1 MKYIHDMGKLKE
13 LLDKYA
19 KNPLGLLYNK
29 DTVSKDGKIKVRY
42 VGVKDREESKALVK
56 SLRSKY
62 ENDIADMI
70 ELFYTQACNVYF
82 VEDERGLVGGFIVL
96 ASDAVHDDGNCVLV
110 VTKGNRGRV
119 SGFVDGVEAYLSSLE
134 EMYAEYDLSIVLNI
148 GNWATEEESGYLA
161 VEFAVRAI
169 VDRLSEKYRADKE
182 SGVHNLY
189 LNADRHTKEEAN
201 VTSNLISSYVISLTD
216 EDNDVTMR
224 SLSLSF
230 SELGLGDI
238 DPKELMKTSDGRK
251 FLEKTIKDYMKRKFG
266 NDFDIDE

>member
-1 MKYIHDMGKLKE
+1 MKYIHDTGKLKDF
-13 LLDKYA
+13 LDKYE

-29 DTVSKDGKIKVRY
+29 DIASKDGKIKVRY
-42 VGVKDREESKALVK
+42 VGIKDREEAKALVK

-70 ELFYTQACNVYF
+70 ELFFNPACNVYF

-96 ASDAVHDDGNCVLV
+96 ASDVVNDDGDCVLV

-134 EMYAEYDLSIVLNI
+134 EMYAECDLSLVLNI
-148 GNWATEEESGYLA
+148 GNWATEEESSYFA

-169 VDRLSEKYRADKE
+169 VDRLSEKYKADKE
-182 SGVHNLY
+182 SGVYNLY
-189 LNADRHTKEEAN
+189 LNAGRHTKEEAK
-201 VTSNLISSYVISLTD
+201 VISNLIASYIISLTD

-238 DPKELMKTSDGRK
+238 DPRELMKTPDGRE